1 MTQTA
6 HLPLAQKDQR
16 SLVNLLYELL
26 MNSPHVSASRRVIG
40 CRGPK
45 GADGASVPKHRGE
58 TKRAGAA
65 VAGSLET
72 PKRPAERLKRW
83 LLEVRAVEAAGPEA
97 KEDRPEQHSWWQ
109 VVCLTGVDYFSTLGY
124 IPAIA
129 ALAAGALSPIAIL
142 LIVLVT
148 LFGALPMYRRVAEES
163 PNGQGSIAMLER
175 LLSFWKG
182 KLFVLCL
189 LGFVA
194 TAWLV
199 TMTLS
204 TADATAHIVEN
215 PFVPEFLQGREVI
228 ITLVLLGILGAVF
241 LKGFR
246 EAIGIAIVVVGLY
259 LLLNLVVVAVG
270 LYESATH
277 PRYVADWSEVLFTS
291 YGNPLTMIGV
301 SLLVFPRL
309 ALGLSGFE
317 TGVSMMPLVR
327 GAEADD
333 PERPAGRIRNT
344 RKMLTVAALI
354 MSFYLLTTSF
364 VTAVLI
370 PLEEF
375 EEGGAAKDRALAYL
389 AHEQLGTGFGT
400 VYDLST
406 ITILW
411 FAGASAM
418 AGLLNIVPRY
428 LPRYGMAPE
437 WALAVRP
444 LVLVYTAIAL
454 AITIIF
460 EASVDAQAGAYA
472 TGVLAMMAS
481 AAVAVTLSA
490 RRRGPRLGAVAFGV
504 VTLVFLYGLI
514 ANVIDRPDGIMIALF
529 FIGTIILTSFV
540 SRVWRTT
547 ELRTEKTEVDE
558 TAQGY
563 IDAAASAGEEIH
575 IIANQRQTG
584 DERDYSSK
592 EKEQREHT
600 HIPSDVPTLFLEV
613 DVCDPS
619 EFEDVL
625 EVRGVEIGR
634 YRVLRAESS
643 TVPNAI
649 AAFLL
654 YLRDTTGKEVHC
666 YFDWTQGSPLVYLF
680 DYVLLGEG
688 DVGPVTH
695 EVLRQAESDSDRRPV
710 IHVVG
715 K

>member
-1 MTQTA
+1 MA
-6 HLPLAQKDQR
+6 ESMDPPK
-16 SLVNLLYELL
+16 
-26 MNSPHVSASRRVIG
+26 SP
-40 CRGPK
+40 P
-45 GADGASVPKHRGE
+45 
-58 TKRAGAA
+58 
-65 VAGSLET
+65 
-72 PKRPAERLKRW
+72 ERLKRW
-83 LLEVRAVEAAGPEA
+83 LLKLRTVEAPGPEA
-97 KEDRPEQHSWWQ
+97 REDRPDQHSWWQ

-142 LIVLVT
+142 LIVLLT
-148 LFGALPMYRRVAEES
+148 LFGALPMYRRVASES
-163 PNGQGSIAMLER
+163 PHGQGSIAMLED

-182 KLFVLCL
+182 KIFVLCL

-204 TADATAHIVEN
+204 TADATAHLVEN
-215 PFVPEFLQGREVI
+215 PFVAEYLHGREVI
-228 ITLVLLGILGAVF
+228 ITLLLLAVLGAVF

-246 EAIGIAIVVVGLY
+246 EAIGVAVVVVGAY

-270 LYESATH
+270 LYESVAN
-277 PRYVADWSEVLFTS
+277 PRYVADWSAVLFTS
-291 YGNPLTMIGV
+291 YGNPLTIIGV

-317 TGVSMMPLVR
+317 TGVSMMPLVD
-327 GAEADD
+327 GDEGDD
-333 PERPAGRIRNT
+333 PQRPAGRIRNT
-344 RKMLTVAALI
+344 RKMLTTAAII

-364 VTAVLI
+364 ITAVLI

-375 EEGGAAKDRALAYL
+375 QPGGEAKDRALAYL
-389 AHEQLGTGFGT
+389 AHEYLGNAFGT

-406 ITILW
+406 VTILW

-437 WALAVRP
+437 WARAVRP

-481 AAVAVTLSA
+481 AAIAVTISA
-490 RRRGPRLGAVAFGV
+490 RRTGPRLGAVAFG
-504 VTLVFLYGLI
+504 LVSLIFLYGLV

-529 FIGTIILTSFV
+529 FVGAIILTSFV
-540 SRVWRTT
+540 SRIWRTT
-547 ELRTEKTEVDE
+547 ELRTEKIEADE
-558 TAQGY
+558 SAQRF
-563 IDAAASAGEEIH
+563 ISEANTGEQIH
-575 IIANQRQTG
+575 IIANRRQTG
-584 DERDYSSK
+584 DERDYYLK

-600 HIPSDVPTLFLEV
+600 CIPSDTPILFLEV
-613 DVCDPS
+613 DVEDPS

-625 EVRGVEIGR
+625 EVRGVEVGG
-634 YRVLRAESS
+634 YRVLRGESS

-649 AAFLL
+649 AALL
-654 YLRDTTGKEVHC
+654 LHLRDECGKEVHC
-666 YFDWTQGSPLVYLF
+666 YFDWTQGSPLVYLLS
-680 DYVLLGEG
+680 YVLLGEG

-695 EVLRQAESDSDRRPV
+695 EVLRQAEPDIERRPI
-710 IHVVG
+710 IHIVG